1 MAPKMEGKEMNI
13 ASSNEE
19 SKHTKKRR
27 KNSTLDG
34 NYIENNI
41 RMTNSFIPTLRVF
54 SFPSIYVQYAL
65 LLLKTADNWSPK
77 VIISRFRSLLRV
89 ECAWAFSRNHFRT
102 VKKKV
107 RRTKYLNGNSLEKEE
122 KNKNPREK
130 VWPRVR
136 LTRQQ
141 PLQMNCRN
149 PGERKF
155 LLKRQLSLMQMTMT
169 VATVIPLARPFI
181 LG

>member
-102 VKKKV
+102 VKKKSAEQNIWMEILSK
-107 RRTKYLNGNSLEKEE
+107 RKKRTKILGKKSDLEFGLPDNNHFKWIAGILAKENFCRNGN
-122 KNKNPREK
+122 
-130 VWPRVR
+130 WAW
-136 LTRQQ
+136 
-141 PLQMNCRN
+141 CRW
-149 PGERKF
+149 RWRWRRWF
-155 LLKRQLSLMQMTMT
+155 L
-169 VATVIPLARPFI
+169 
-181 LG
+181 